1 MVMFSFMTFLQ
12 TSTIPCS
19 STPTKRILSLH
30 AWKKE
35 KPWKDKQQETTPPL
49 PQKIQKSLRQGSFL
63 LSPDCSDPGQT
74 EGKNLR
80 LIPRLEESGTNDGS
94 GKILELKQIQL
105 MLSTKERGEW
115 LKPLKIDFQGQ
126 VSTLTMKMKIM
137 MTNFFYVCMKGQKYF
152 WL

>member
-1 MVMFSFMTFLQ
+1 M
-12 TSTIPCS
+12 
-19 STPTKRILSLH
+19 
-30 AWKKE
+30 
-35 KPWKDKQQETTPPL
+35 
-49 PQKIQKSLRQGSFL
+49 
-63 LSPDCSDPGQT
+63 
-74 EGKNLR
+74 
-80 LIPRLEESGTNDGS
+80 IPRLEESGTNDGS

-137 MTNFFYVCMKGQKYF
+137 MKHFFYVRMRGHKYF